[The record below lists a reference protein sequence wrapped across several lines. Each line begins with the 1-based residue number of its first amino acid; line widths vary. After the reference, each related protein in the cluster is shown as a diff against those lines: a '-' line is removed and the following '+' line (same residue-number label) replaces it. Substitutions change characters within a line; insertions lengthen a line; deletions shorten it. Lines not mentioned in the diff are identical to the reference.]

1 MSGHSKWATT
11 KRHKASVD
19 AKRGKIFSVVSKE
32 ITLAARDGGKDP
44 EFNPRLRTL
53 ITKAKQSNMPADNID
68 RAIKKGTGEL
78 GGIIIEELLYEGYA
92 PGGVGLIVEVTTD
105 NKNRSASEVRSTFSK
120 AGGNLAGAGALAFN
134 FKRKGQFLLAKEKI
148 GEDDLTELALENDA
162 EDVIVEEEHYEVICE
177 TALYDQIAEA
187 LSNAEISPDSSELA
201 YLPNNLVQVTDEDV
215 ARKILKLVDDRRRAI
230 SMALDSAGNEDCVLI
245 AGKGHETF
253 QEVQYTAIPF
263 DDRTVAGELLS
274 AKHLTD

>member
-19 AKRGKIFSVVSKE
+19 AKRGKIFSVLSKE
-32 ITLAARDGGKDP
+32 ITLAARDSGKDP

-78 GGIIIEELLYEGYA
+78 GGVTFEELLYEGYA

-120 AGGNLAGAGALAFN
+120 GGGNLAGAGALAFN
-134 FKRKGQFLLAKEKI
+134 FKRKGQFLIAKEKI
-148 GEDDLTELALENDA
+148 EEDALTELALENDA
-162 EDVIVEEEHYEVICE
+162 EDIIVEEEHYEVICE
-177 TALYDQIAEA
+177 TAHYDQISDA
-187 LSNAEISPDSSELA
+187 LSTVSVLPDSSELA
-201 YLPNNLVQVTDEDV
+201 YIPNNLVQVTDEDTV
-215 ARKILKLVDDRRRAI
+215 RKILKLVDNLEDLEDVKAVHGNYDI
-230 SMALDSAGNEDCVLI
+230 DDALLES
-245 AGKGHETF
+245 
-253 QEVQYTAIPF
+253 
-263 DDRTVAGELLS
+263 LS
-274 AKHLTD
+274 P